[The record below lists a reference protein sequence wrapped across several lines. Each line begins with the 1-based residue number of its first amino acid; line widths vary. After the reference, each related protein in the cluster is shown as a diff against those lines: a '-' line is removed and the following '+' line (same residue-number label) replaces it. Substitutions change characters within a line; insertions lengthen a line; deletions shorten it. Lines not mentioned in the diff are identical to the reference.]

1 MNKNTRKEARTAQ
14 ADLLRLQAGVE
25 CAAGQADR
33 ILRDTVSA
41 APLLTVGAV
50 AGLGFLIGGGL
61 PRGALTL
68 VLGVGARMAGT
79 WLQHEF
85 LERPDTQE

>member
-1 MNKNTRKEARTAQ
+1 MNHRARKDARTLE

-25 CAAGQADR
+25 NAAGQADR
-33 ILRDTVSA
+33 ILRDAVSA
-41 APLLTVGAV
+41 APLLTVGVV

-68 VLGVGARMAGT
+68 FLGVGARMAGA
-79 WLQHEF
+79 WLQQEF
-85 LERPDTQE
+85 LERPETQE

>member
-1 MNKNTRKEARTAQ
+1 MNDHAQKDARSLE

-25 CAAGQADR
+25 NAAGQADR
-33 ILRDTVSA
+33 ILRDAISA
-41 APLLTVGAV
+41 APLVTVGAV

-68 VLGVGARMAGT
+68 FLGVGARMAGA
-79 WLQHEF
+79 WLQNEF
-85 LERPDTQE
+85 LERTNT

>member
-1 MNKNTRKEARTAQ
+1 MNDHARKDARTLES
-14 ADLLRLQAGVE
+14 DLLRLQAGVE
-25 CAAGQADR
+25 CAAGRADR

-68 VLGVGARMAGT
+68 FLGVGARMAGT